1 MSEYSDLGTFI
12 MKLFDPLIAESKE
25 QMNEAQKNFLR
36 EIPRRVSTR
45 TSVSVSRVEEFVR
58 EIAQELFRINQEL
71 LHQYSVS
78 IAKKARNESKKS
90 IQSSEDLKHTIAK
103 KERDIE
109 GLQAQVQS
117 LEKKTRTLE
126 SEKNETLSQFT
137 NMANTIKEL
146 ETRLSSVEEEY
157 KYQISQLNLEWEKKF
172 QKNQEEWD
180 SYVKLKLAE
189 QEVQSASKIKYES
202 DSDQLKESE

>member
-1 MSEYSDLGTFI
+1 MSDYSDLGTFI

-36 EIPRRVSTR
+36 EIPRRVATR
-45 TSVSVSRVEEFVR
+45 TSVSVPRVEEFVR

-90 IQSSEDLKHTIAK
+90 IQSFEDLKHTIAK

-117 LEKKTRTLE
+117 LEKKTRMLE
-126 SEKNETLSQFT
+126 SEKNETLNQFS

-146 ETRLSSVEEEY
+146 ENRLSSVEEEY

>member
-25 QMNEAQKNFLR
+25 QLNEAQKNFLR
-36 EIPRRVSTR
+36 EIPRRVATR

-78 IAKKARNESKKS
+78 IAKKARKESKKS

-117 LEKKTRTLE
+117 LEKKTRTIE
-126 SEKNETLSQFT
+126 SEKNETLSQFS

-146 ETRLSSVEEEY
+146 ENRLSSVEEEY

-172 QKNQEEWD
+172 QKNQDEWD

>member
-1 MSEYSDLGTFI
+1 MSEHSDLGTFV

-25 QMNEAQKNFLR
+25 QMNEAQKEFLR
-36 EIPRRVSTR
+36 EIPRRVATR

-90 IQSSEDLKHTIAK
+90 IQSFEDLKHTLEK
-103 KERDIE
+103 KDRDIE
-109 GLQAQVQS
+109 GLQAQIQS
-117 LEKKTRTLE
+117 LEKKARTLE
-126 SEKNETLSQFT
+126 SEKNETLSQFSS
-137 NMANTIKEL
+137 MANTIKEL
-146 ETRLSSVEEEY
+146 EKRLTSVEEEY
-157 KYQISQLNLEWEKKF
+157 KFQISQLNSEWEKKF
-172 QKNQEEWD
+172 HKNQEEWD

-189 QEVQSASKIKYES
+189 QEVQSASKIKYEA
-202 DSDQLKESE
+202 DSDQAKESE